1 MSFRGNLSDVGKM
14 MTFFSLEIDPTLGY
28 IPEIVAQ
35 RDGDPRI
42 QNHMQPSARLLTYAM
57 WLSASLL
64 QYANWPPEAYEF
76 DTPAVYDFPRENVVQ

>member
-1 MSFRGNLSDVGKM
+1 
-14 MTFFSLEIDPTLGY
+14 MTFVFFFLEIDPTLGY
-28 IPEIVAQ
+28 ISEIVAQ

-57 WLSASLL
+57 WPSAPLL
-64 QYANWPPEAYEF
+64 LYANWPPEAHEF